1 MYCGHCAPCP
11 KGIDVASVTKFLN
24 LARAQGMVPETVREH
39 YGGAGPEGGRMYRLR
54 RMQQA
59 LPFRRGRGG
68 KHAPGRGDL
77 RRIVCG
83 KGRLLK
89 NRTAAERAGIKGVFV
104 I

>member
-1 MYCGHCAPCP
+1 
-11 KGIDVASVTKFLN
+11 
-24 LARAQGMVPETVREH
+24 
-39 YGGAGPEGGRMYRLR
+39 MYRLR

-77 RRIVCG
+77 RRIVCD

-89 NRTAAERAGIKGVFV
+89 NRTAAERAGIKRLFV
-104 I
+104 PADNAPEAAFASGLEVYLSGYTAVL